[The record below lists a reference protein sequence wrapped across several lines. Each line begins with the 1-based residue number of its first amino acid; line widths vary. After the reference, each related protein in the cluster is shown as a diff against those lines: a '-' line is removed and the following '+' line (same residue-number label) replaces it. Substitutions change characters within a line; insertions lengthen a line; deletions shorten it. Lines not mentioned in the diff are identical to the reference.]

1 MLNCLI
7 VGIGGF
13 VGAAS
18 RYPFT
23 LLPFHRSGAFPLH
36 TLLINLIGSFCIG
49 MLVVAASKTSISPRL
64 LLLLKTGVCGGFTT
78 FSTFALETTEL
89 FQNGRPAL
97 AALYIAL
104 SLCLSIGAVL
114 LAETFAQ

>member
-18 RYPFT
+18 RYLFT
-23 LLPFHRSGAFPLH
+23 LLPFHRSGAFP
-36 TLLINLIGSFCIG
+36 LINLIGSFCIG

>member
-18 RYPFT
+18 RYLFT
-23 LLPFHRSGAFPLH
+23 LLPFHRSGAFLLH

-49 MLVVAASKTSISPRL
+49 MLVVTASK
-64 LLLLKTGVCGGFTT
+64 T

-114 LAETFAQ
+114 LAEMFAQ

>member
-18 RYPFT
+18 RYLFT

-49 MLVVAASKTSISPRL
+49 MLVVAASKTSISKTASASKNRRL
-64 LLLLKTGVCGGFTT
+64 RRFYDLLDLRTG
-78 FSTFALETTEL
+78 
-89 FQNGRPAL
+89 NH
-97 AALYIAL
+97 
-104 SLCLSIGAVL
+104 
-114 LAETFAQ
+114 